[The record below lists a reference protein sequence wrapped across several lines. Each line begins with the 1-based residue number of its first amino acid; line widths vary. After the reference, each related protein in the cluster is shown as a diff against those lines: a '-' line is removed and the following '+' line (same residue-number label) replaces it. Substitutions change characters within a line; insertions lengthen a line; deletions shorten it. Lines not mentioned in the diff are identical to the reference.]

1 MRHPN
6 LAGKSD
12 SLLVIVDM
20 QETLLRAVLNRQ
32 EITSNCKKLAGTAK
46 ILNLPV
52 LVTEQNPEKLLG
64 TAAEI
69 LEILPPHNMV
79 GKLDFSCCGSQ
90 DFIRHLEATGRKT
103 VILCGVEAHICVSQT
118 AHDLIARGY
127 RVHVPEDA
135 VSSRRELDR
144 QAGIKKMQLA
154 GAIPTSAEAVIY
166 ELLGCAGTDQ
176 FRQVLKMVK

>member
-1 MRHPN
+1 
-6 LAGKSD
+6 
-12 SLLVIVDM
+12 
-20 QETLLRAVLNRQ
+20 
-32 EITSNCKKLAGTAK
+32 
-46 ILNLPV
+46 
-52 LVTEQNPEKLLG
+52 
-64 TAAEI
+64 
-69 LEILPPHNMV
+69 
-79 GKLDFSCCGSQ
+79 
-90 DFIRHLEATGRKT
+90 
-103 VILCGVEAHICVSQT
+103 
-118 AHDLIARGY
+118 Y